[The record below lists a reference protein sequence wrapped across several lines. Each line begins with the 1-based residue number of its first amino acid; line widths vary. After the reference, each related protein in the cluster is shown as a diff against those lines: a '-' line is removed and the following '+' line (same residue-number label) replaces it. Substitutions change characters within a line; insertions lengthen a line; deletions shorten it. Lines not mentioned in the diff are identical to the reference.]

1 MHQDQ
6 PFQLQPPD
14 SPTVPDSAGTSTPHG
29 TLDLRLGDCMD
40 LMRDTPDGFFD
51 LAIVDPPYGLGDAL
65 VAGGTWPVK
74 YQAKGAKWDVKPE
87 AEYFQELQRVAKNW
101 IIWGANYYSQ
111 HLPPTRGFVVWHK
124 PNMEGMHTMANCEL
138 AWTSF
143 DRNAKTVSIT
153 RPNEDRIHVCQKP
166 VKLYNWL
173 LANYAKPGQRILDTH
188 LGSGSHAIACH
199 YFGAHLTATEID
211 PDYYAA
217 ACERIKRETQQ
228 LGLL

>member
-1 MHQDQ
+1 
-6 PFQLQPPD
+6 
-14 SPTVPDSAGTSTPHG
+14 
-29 TLDLRLGDCMD
+29 MD

-51 LAIVDPPYGLGDAL
+51 LAIVDPPYGIGED
-65 VAGGTWPVK
+65 GGKFRTRGSK
-74 YQAKGAKWDVKPE
+74 RTNGEAKGWDKEPPSL
-87 AEYFQELQRVAKNW
+87 EYFAELRRVSNHQ
-101 IIWGANYYSQ
+101 IIWGGNYFADK
-111 HLPPTRGFVVWHK
+111 LPASRCWIYWQKDMGGDFAD
-124 PNMEGMHTMANCEL
+124 GEL

-143 DRNAKTVSIT
+143 DRVLKQFRKRSETHG
-153 RPNEDRIHVCQKP
+153 RIHPTQKP
-166 VKLYNWL
+166 VDLYKWT

-217 ACERIKRETQQ
+217 ACQRIERETRQ